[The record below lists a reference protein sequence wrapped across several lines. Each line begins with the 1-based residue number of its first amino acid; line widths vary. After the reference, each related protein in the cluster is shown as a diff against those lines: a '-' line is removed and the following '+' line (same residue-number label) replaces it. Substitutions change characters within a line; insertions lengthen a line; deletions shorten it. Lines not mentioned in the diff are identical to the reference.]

1 MGAADIEAVRAAY
14 RPPSRILDTLAHLHH
29 RWTPLLATF
38 ALLTFAGATC
48 AIAGRTPQPLT
59 QQVVAPPDPSQYAEA
74 ARALRLGNSA
84 VAIQLLQQLT
94 VSAPT
99 FDRGRAHLVSLLLI
113 AGIVA
118 QRTTLLEHIDRLA
131 ESPTYGEWA
140 HCLIVQDLVDRPLLS
155 TAELDVTCPRP
166 VSIR

>member
-1 MGAADIEAVRAAY
+1 M
-14 RPPSRILDTLAHLHH
+14 
-29 RWTPLLATF
+29 
-38 ALLTFAGATC
+38 
-48 AIAGRTPQPLT
+48 
-59 QQVVAPPDPSQYAEA
+59 EA

-99 FDRGRAHLVSLLLI
+99 FDRGRAHLVSLLLV
-113 AGIVA
+113 AGIVT

-140 HCLIVQDLVDRPLLS
+140 HCLRALAGVAFRAVPRGEVGDGLGERDAICERLGPPEQTR
-155 TAELDVTCPRP
+155 CP
-166 VSIR
+166 